1 MRPNVRIETLARRG
15 KNVERQLLE
24 NALANSQSVSD
35 FAMDPS
41 NFGSGRAGAFGA
53 IAQGLT
59 AGVGAFAQYKNQ
71 QKLAQLNS
79 EDADAFAQFATE
91 KGNPELANV
100 ASRLSPE
107 SREAYYLS
115 MALPQSQN
123 SNIPS
128 AIREFEYYKTLPTE
142 QQSQYLGVKRNIAGE
157 GAIVRSTG
165 AIETLGGYGEAG
177 AQKTGMEQTAKNVSD
192 LNYKPSIAGESAFAQ
207 GKAEEDVKAQEKLI
221 DVQAQS
227 DNILNV
233 IKAFKT
239 HPGVPDLF
247 GAKGGGAI
255 LSYLGKKDPIAGSNA
270 AGAKALLEQFQ
281 GQQLLQ
287 AFNTLK
293 GSGTGAVSNEEGK
306 AFVNAHSAIREGI
319 SEKELF
325 KNLQIMEGVI
335 QKVIERQTKRAGE
348 GYQRGSVQINNQNVD
363 PNQMGL
369 DLTTMMGN
377 QRSPQQKPAS
387 NIKFLGF
394 E

>member
-1 MRPNVRIETLARRG
+1 
-15 KNVERQLLE
+15 
-24 NALANSQSVSD
+24 
-35 FAMDPS
+35 
-41 NFGSGRAGAFGA
+41 
-53 IAQGLT
+53 
-59 AGVGAFAQYKNQ
+59 
-71 QKLAQLNS
+71 
-79 EDADAFAQFATE
+79 
-91 KGNPELANV
+91 
-100 ASRLSPE
+100 
-107 SREAYYLS
+107 
-115 MALPQSQN
+115 
-123 SNIPS
+123 
-128 AIREFEYYKTLPTE
+128 
-142 QQSQYLGVKRNIAGE
+142 
-157 GAIVRSTG
+157 
-165 AIETLGGYGEAG
+165 
-177 AQKTGMEQTAKNVSD
+177 MEQTAKNVSD

-255 LSYLGKKDPIAGSNA
+255 LSYLGKKEPIAGSNA

-325 KNLQIMEGVI
+325 KNLQIMEDVI

-348 GYQRGSVQINNQNVD
+348 GYQRQSSQ
-363 PNQMGL
+363 
-369 DLTTMMGN
+369 
-377 QRSPQQKPAS
+377 PQQNIEKSVLLPPANTPAKS

>member
-24 NALANSQSVSD
+24 NALASSQNLSQ
-35 FAMDPS
+35 FAMDAG

-53 IAQGLT
+53 LAQGLT

-128 AIREFEYYKTLPTE
+128 AIREFEYYKTLPKE

-157 GAIVRSTG
+157 GAIVGSTG
-165 AIETLGGYGEAG
+165 EISTLEGYGQAG

-192 LNYKPSIAGESAFAQ
+192 YKFAEPTAQAKAKGTEVGKKLGEEEKKAIQAPITIDLINQAETLLPKATSGSLQNLGIKGTEIVGLNTKMGQTDAQLKAISAQ
-207 GKAEEDVKAQEKLI
+207 L
-221 DVQAQS
+221 
-227 DNILNV
+227 ILNV
-233 IKAFKT
+233 
-239 HPGVPDLF
+239 PRMEGPQSD
-247 GAKGGGAI
+247 
-255 LSYLGKKDPIAGSNA
+255 KDTVLYREA
-270 AGAKALLEQFQ
+270 AGNIANANIPYKTRLAS
-281 GQQLLQ
+281 
-287 AFNTLK
+287 LK
-293 GSGTGAVSNEEGK
+293 TIKSINEKYLPQNVG
-306 AFVNAHSAIREGI
+306 
-319 SEKELF
+319 
-325 KNLQIMEGVI
+325 GVR
-335 QKVIERQTKRAGE
+335 V
-348 GYQRGSVQINNQNVD
+348 NNQNVD

-377 QRSPQQKPAS
+377 QRNPQQKPAS

>member
-1 MRPNVRIETLARRG
+1 MRPSGRIETLARRG

-24 NALANSQSVSD
+24 NALANSQNVSQ
-35 FAMDPS
+35 FAMDAG

-128 AIREFEYYKTLPTE
+128 AIREFEYYKTLPKE

-157 GAIVRSTG
+157 GAIVGSTG
-165 AIETLGGYGEAG
+165 EISTLGGYGQAG
-177 AQKTGMEQTAKNVSD
+177 AQKTGMEQTAKNISD
-192 LNYKPSIAGESAFAQ
+192 LNYKPSIAGKTTYSEQ
-207 GKAEEDVKAQEKLI
+207 KAKE
-221 DVQAQS
+221 DVQAQEKFNKVNADAS
-227 DNILNV
+227 NLTNLLDTLT
-233 IKAFKT
+233 T

-255 LSYLGKKDPIAGSNA
+255 LSYVGKKEPIAGSNA
-270 AGAKALLEQFQ
+270 AGAKALFDQVK
-281 GQQLLQ
+281 GQQFLQ
-287 AFNTLK
+287 AFENLK
-293 GSGTGAVSNEEGK
+293 GGGQISEKEGEAATKALSALNE
-306 AFVNAHSAIREGI
+306 NI
-319 SEKELF
+319 SEKELI
-325 KNLQIMEGVI
+325 KNIGILKSTIDKAKM
-335 QKVIERQTKRAGE
+335 RAAIRANQ
-348 GYQRGSVQINNQNVD
+348 GYQRGSVQVNNQNVD

-377 QRSPQQKPAS
+377 QRSPQQNVFKILS
-387 NIKFLGF
+387 IRDK
-394 E
+394 

>member
-1 MRPNVRIETLARRG
+1 MRPSGRIQTLARSG

-24 NALANSQSVSD
+24 NALANSQNVSQ

-79 EDADAFAQFATE
+79 EDNEAFARFATE
-91 KGNPELANV
+91 NNRPELAEV

-107 SREAYYLS
+107 SKESFYLS
-115 MALPQSQN
+115 VALPQLQN

-128 AIREFEYYKTLPTE
+128 GVREYEYYKNLTPE
-142 QQSQYLGVKRNIAGE
+142 QQAQYLGVKRNLAGE
-157 GAIVRSTG
+157 GAIVGSTG
-165 AIETLGGYGEAG
+165 EISTLGGYGQAG

-192 LNYKPSIAGESAFAQ
+192 LNYKPSIAGKTTYSEQ
-207 GKAEEDVKAQEKLI
+207 KAKEDVQAQEKLI

-233 IKAFKT
+233 IKTFKT

-377 QRSPQQKPAS
+377 QKNPQQNVFKILS
-387 NIKFLGF
+387 IRDK
-394 E
+394 

>member
-24 NALANSQSVSD
+24 NALANSQNVSQ
-35 FAMDPS
+35 FAMDAG

-59 AGVGAFAQYKNQ
+59 AGVGAFAQYRNQ

-142 QQSQYLGVKRNIAGE
+142 QQAQYLGVKRNIAGE
-157 GAIVRSTG
+157 GGIVRSTG
-165 AIETLGGYGEAG
+165 AIETLGGYGQAG

-192 LNYKPSIAGESAFAQ
+192 LNYKPSIAGKSTFAE
-207 GKAEEDVKAQEKLI
+207 GKAEEDVKAQEKFNKVNADASNLTSLL
-221 DVQAQS
+221 DT
-227 DNILNV
+227 LT
-233 IKAFKT
+233 T

-255 LSYLGKKDPIAGSNA
+255 LSYVGKKEPIAGSNA
-270 AGAKALLEQFQ
+270 AGAKALFDQVK
-281 GQQLLQ
+281 GQQFLQ
-287 AFNTLK
+287 AFENLK
-293 GSGTGAVSNEEGK
+293 GGGQISEKEGESATKALSALNE
-306 AFVNAHSAIREGI
+306 NI
-319 SEKELF
+319 SEKELI
-325 KNLQIMEGVI
+325 KNIGILKSTID
-335 QKVIERQTKRAGE
+335 KAKTRAAIRANQ
-348 GYQRGSVQINNQNVD
+348 GYQRGSFQVNNQNVD

-377 QRSPQQKPAS
+377 QRNPQQKPAS

>member
-1 MRPNVRIETLARRG
+1 
-15 KNVERQLLE
+15 
-24 NALANSQSVSD
+24 
-35 FAMDPS
+35 
-41 NFGSGRAGAFGA
+41 
-53 IAQGLT
+53 
-59 AGVGAFAQYKNQ
+59 
-71 QKLAQLNS
+71 
-79 EDADAFAQFATE
+79 
-91 KGNPELANV
+91 
-100 ASRLSPE
+100 
-107 SREAYYLS
+107 
-115 MALPQSQN
+115 
-123 SNIPS
+123 
-128 AIREFEYYKTLPTE
+128 
-142 QQSQYLGVKRNIAGE
+142 
-157 GAIVRSTG
+157 
-165 AIETLGGYGEAG
+165 
-177 AQKTGMEQTAKNVSD
+177 MEQTAKNVSD
-192 LNYKPSIAGESAFAQ
+192 LNYKPSIAGKTTYSEQ
-207 GKAEEDVKAQEKLI
+207 KAKEDVQAQEKLI

-233 IKAFKT
+233 IKTFKT

-377 QRSPQQKPAS
+377 QKNPQQNVFKILS
-387 NIKFLGF
+387 IRDK
-394 E
+394 